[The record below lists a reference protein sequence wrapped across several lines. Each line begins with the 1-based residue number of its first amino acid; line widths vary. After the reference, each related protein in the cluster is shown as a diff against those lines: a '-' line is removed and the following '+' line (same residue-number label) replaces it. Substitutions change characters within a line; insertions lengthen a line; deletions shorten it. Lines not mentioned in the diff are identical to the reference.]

1 MDFTWMLILALLTFV
16 LSILYFF
23 LFSRKQERF
32 MQFWGFSWVAYSCS
46 LLCLLLYFSEPLPI
60 FLEMRKVIDMFNL
73 LLLLFGTYSFIHI
86 KTPTYWYRFS
96 LYMVL
101 LALICMLYNF
111 QLLSF
116 YLPISIYQIIITL
129 FICSNIFNKWNVS
142 QGEKVI
148 SIIVFLTWGIGKSI
162 LSIVEIF
169 INLDYNLYITEL
181 ILSNIVNFCTL
192 TIYIVYTRSNR
203 ILIDS
208 LYKTVVE
215 NSRDAIIYYTLT
227 PYRSFRYVSP
237 SIEDFT
243 GFPAMAFYSDPK
255 FYLNMV
261 TGNQIDEIEEIFQPH
276 QNDTEAFNEAHIM
289 ELSKKNGEKFWGEF
303 KCNIIPGTNEK
314 PKAIQITL
322 RDVTQLKSTE
332 MEQLNAT
339 KSRNMLLSYISHE
352 LRTPITSIA
361 GYLAAI
367 NDGVMESPQE
377 RKEAMDIITS
387 KTLTL
392 KKLIDDLDQLTK
404 LETNQFTF
412 DFSAYTAA
420 DSVEY
425 MLESSLNDAKSAG
438 FSVEVSCDMNELR
451 KHWIIIDIDRI
462 KQVFNNLVT
471 NSIKYSGAQKT
482 MTFTFEIDNN
492 NENFIVS
499 VKDSG
504 IGIRDEDIS
513 HIFDRFY
520 RVSHSDTNTKNIDG
534 RGLGLTL
541 CKEIITA
548 HQGNIYAESIYG
560 FGSTFTFYIPLF
572 KEA

>member
-1 MDFTWMLILALLTFV
+1 MNFTWMLILALLTFI

-46 LLCLLLYFSEPLPI
+46 LLCLLLYFSKPMPI
-60 FLEMRKVIDMFNL
+60 FLETRKVIDMINL
-73 LLLLFGTYSFIHI
+73 LLLLFGTYSFIHT

-101 LALICMLYNF
+101 LAFICMLYNF
-111 QLLSF
+111 ELLSF
-116 YLPISIYQIIITL
+116 YLPISVYQIIITL
-129 FICSNIFNKWNVS
+129 FICSNIFNKWSVS
-142 QGEKVI
+142 QGEKII
-148 SIIVFLTWGIGKSI
+148 SIIVFLTWGIGKSV

-181 ILSNIVNFCTL
+181 LLSNIINFCTL

-203 ILIDS
+203 LLVDN

-215 NSRDAIIYYTLT
+215 NSKDAIIYYTLV

-237 SIEDFT
+237 SIEDST
-243 GFPAMAFYSDPK
+243 GFSVTAFYSDPK

-261 TGNQIDEIEEIFQPH
+261 TGSQVDEIEEIFQP
-276 QNDTEAFNEAHIM
+276 QEGSNETHIM

-303 KCNIIPGTNEK
+303 KSTVIADDNGK
-314 PKAIQITL
+314 PEAVQILL
-322 RDVTQLKSTE
+322 RDVTQIKSAE
-332 MEQLNAT
+332 MERLNVT
-339 KSRNMLLSYISHE
+339 RSRNMLLSYISHE

-367 NDGVMESPQE
+367 NDGTMESPQD

-392 KKLIDDLDQLTK
+392 KKLIDDLDQLAK

-412 DFSAYTAA
+412 DFNAYTAA
-420 DSVEY
+420 DAVEY
-425 MLESSLNDAKSAG
+425 MLEGSLNDAKSAG
-438 FSVEVSCDMNELR
+438 FSVEISCDMEKLQ
-451 KHWIIIDIDRI
+451 KSWLIIDIDRI
-462 KQVFNNLVT
+462 NQVFNNLVT
-471 NSIKYSGAQKT
+471 NSIKYSGAFKRLI
-482 MTFTFEIDNN
+482 FTFDIDNSD
-492 NENFIVS
+492 ENFIVS

-520 RVSHSDTNTKNIDG
+520 RASHNDRNAANIGG
-534 RGLGLTL
+534 RGLGLTI
-541 CKEIITA
+541 CKEIVTA
-548 HQGNIYAESIYG
+548 HQGDIYAESTYG
-560 FGSTFTFYIPLF
+560 SGSTFTFYIPLF

>member
-1 MDFTWMLILALLTFV
+1 MDFTWMLILAILTFT
-16 LSILYFF
+16 LSIFYFF
-23 LFSRKQERF
+23 LFSRRQERF

-46 LLCLLLYFSEPLPI
+46 LLCLLLYFSEPAPL
-60 FLEMRKVIDMFNL
+60 FLELRKVIDMFNL

-101 LALICMLYNF
+101 LAFICILYNF
-111 QLLSF
+111 DLLSF

-129 FICSNIFNKWNVS
+129 FICFNIFKKWNVS
-142 QGEKVI
+142 QKEKAI
-148 SIIVFLTWGIGKSI
+148 SIIVFLTWGIGKST
-162 LSIVEIF
+162 LSIIEIF
-169 INLDYNLYITEL
+169 IDLDYNLYIIEL
-181 ILSNIVNFCTL
+181 MLSNIVNFCTL

-203 ILIDS
+203 ILVDN

-215 NSRDAIIYYTLT
+215 NSRDAIIYYTLM
-227 PYRSFRYVSP
+227 PHRSFRYISP
-237 SIEDFT
+237 SIEDLT
-243 GFPAMAFYSDPK
+243 GFPVTSFYSDPK

-261 TGNQIDEIEEIFQPH
+261 TGNQIDEIDEIFQHAQSSSEPH
-276 QNDTEAFNEAHIM
+276 TM
-289 ELSKKNGEKFWGEF
+289 ELSKKDGEKFWGEF
-303 KCNIIPGTNEK
+303 KCTPIYDKYGNPE
-314 PKAIQITL
+314 AVQITL
-322 RDVTQLKSTE
+322 RDVTKLKTAE
-332 MEQLNAT
+332 MEQLNST
-339 KSRNMLLSYISHE
+339 RSRNMLLSYISHE

-367 NDGVMESPQE
+367 NDGVMDSPQE
-377 RKEAMDIITS
+377 RKEAMDIITN

-425 MLESSLNDAKSAG
+425 MLDGNLNDARSSG
-438 FSVEVSCDMNELR
+438 FSVDVRCDMDELK

-471 NSIKYSGAQKT
+471 NSIKYSGSNKN
-482 MTFTFEIDNN
+482 MIFLFEIDNN

-504 IGIRDEDIS
+504 IGISDRHIS

-520 RVSHSDTNTKNIDG
+520 RVSRNDTGLDNIEG
-534 RGLGLTL
+534 RGLGLTI

-548 HQGNIYAESIYG
+548 HQGEIYAESVYG
-560 FGSTFTFYIPLF
+560 EGSTFTFYIPLF
-572 KEA
+572 KEDE

>member
-1 MDFTWMLILALLTFV
+1 MNFTWMLILALLTFI

-46 LLCLLLYFSEPLPI
+46 LLCLLLYFSKPMPI
-60 FLEMRKVIDMFNL
+60 FLETRKVIDMINL
-73 LLLLFGTYSFIHI
+73 LLLLFGTYSFIHT

-101 LALICMLYNF
+101 LAFICMLYNF
-111 QLLSF
+111 ELLSF
-116 YLPISIYQIIITL
+116 YLPISVYQIIITL
-129 FICSNIFNKWNVS
+129 FICSNIFNKWSVS
-142 QGEKVI
+142 QGEKII
-148 SIIVFLTWGIGKSI
+148 SIIVFLTWGIGKSV

-181 ILSNIVNFCTL
+181 LLSNIINFCTL

-203 ILIDS
+203 LLVDN

-215 NSRDAIIYYTLT
+215 NSKDAIIYYTLV

-237 SIEDFT
+237 SIEGST
-243 GFPAMAFYSDPK
+243 GFSVTAFYSDPK

-261 TGNQIDEIEEIFQPH
+261 TGSQIDEIEEIFQPEE
-276 QNDTEAFNEAHIM
+276 NGNETHIM

-303 KCNIIPGTNEK
+303 KRTVIMDDDGK
-314 PKAIQITL
+314 PEAIQILL
-322 RDVTQLKSTE
+322 RDVTQIKSAE
-332 MEQLNAT
+332 VEQMNIT
-339 KSRNMLLSYISHE
+339 RSRNMLLSYISHE

-367 NDGVMESPQE
+367 NDGVMESPQD
-377 RKEAMDIITS
+377 RKEAMDIITG

-412 DFSAYTAA
+412 DFNAYTAA
-420 DSVEY
+420 DAAES
-425 MLESSLNDAKSAG
+425 MLEGSLNDAKSAG
-438 FSVEVSCDMNELR
+438 FSVDISCDMEKLQNF
-451 KHWIIIDIDRI
+451 WIIMDIDRI
-462 KQVFNNLVT
+462 NQVFNNLVT
-471 NSIKYSGAQKT
+471 NSMKYSGEDRNLI
-482 MTFTFEIDNN
+482 FTFDIDNS

-499 VKDSG
+499 VQDSG
-504 IGIRDEDIS
+504 IGIKDEDIS

-520 RVSHSDTNTKNIDG
+520 RASHDDGNAASIGG
-534 RGLGLTL
+534 RGLGLTI
-541 CKEIITA
+541 CKEIVTA
-548 HQGNIYAESIYG
+548 HQGDIYAESTYG
-560 FGSTFTFYIPLF
+560 SGSTFTFYIPLF